1 MRFGLLGPLGVWT
14 ADGTPVTVPDLK
26 VRLLLATLLAHE
38 GQPVSIDRLREQV
51 WTDRPPANPTGALQ
65 TKVWRLRRALDAA
78 TPGARDRVL
87 SYPPG
92 YLLRTGP
99 EPTDAERFTALLER
113 AANTAAAPNRAALLD
128 EALGLWRGPVLADFP
143 EAPFATALAARLA
156 EQRLTAIE
164 DRAEARLTLGEHH
177 PHSGELA
184 DLLTHHPYRERL
196 RALHLRV
203 LYRAG
208 RQGEALDSYDRF
220 RRQLADELGVDP
232 GPELVALHRAILSQD
247 PALLAPTATSSPVTI
262 APPPPGAVSP
272 ARVPGN
278 LPVALPELIGRE
290 EAVRDLH
297 RLLDAGRLVTLVGS
311 GGVGKTRMAVEAA
324 HQVAGA
330 YPDGVWLVE
339 LAVLEADPA
348 VLAGAILAVLGVREH
363 AERPP
368 AAPPATPAE
377 RLLAALR
384 GRQLLLL
391 LDNCEHVVESVAEL
405 ANRVLRHA
413 PGVRLLATSQEPLG
427 VAGEQVCAVPPLAL
441 PDPAVGDPVL
451 LARASAVRFFVTR
464 ARAAAPAFALD
475 ETNAREVAELCHR
488 LDGIPLALE
497 LAATRVRAL
506 GVHGLLTRIDDRFRV
521 LTRGHRGAPPRQQ
534 TLRAMIDW
542 SWELLGEPEQ
552 LVLRRLA
559 VHADGCTLE
568 AAEVVCADDDLPA
581 ERVLDLV
588 ARLVDR
594 SLVVLTETPVGPRH
608 RLLESVAAY
617 CAERLREAN
626 EVATVR
632 LRHRRYYTALACRAD
647 EELRGPKQ
655 RQWLA
660 RLDQETANLRQ
671 ALDNAVADGDAAGA
685 LDLSTALAWYGYLRG
700 RLRETRRSIEAA
712 LAVAGPAPATPR
724 AAAACWRA
732 GLALLERG
740 GEHAPLVAPALSGWP
755 AGEGL
760 AARARAVAFL
770 GLALL
775 NTGDVAS
782 SRTLVHEVLP
792 EFERLG
798 DRWGGR
804 RRAEPAGES
813 GTGSRRPGGGTPGR
827 RTCRRPLPRAGR
839 PVGPVAG
846 VLPAHQPGGGHR
858 GLSGSGPAAPG
869 GPGAGR
875 GAGAVAGGRGPP
887 LRPGPHRAPH
897 RRLRPGPRI
906 PRARAATGRRAE
918 LQTGGVVR
926 ADRAGA
932 RRPPRGPPRR
942 CGAVATER
950 PGLDPAAGPGRRRGA
965 GSAPGGAGFHRRTAG
980 RRPRRGF
987 LHAESF
993 ALASAVG
1000 DPRAQA
1006 LALEGLAGVAAIDGR
1021 PTRAARLLGV
1031 AAMARDSVGAP
1042 LPAGERGD
1050 VDRITAAARAA
1061 LGAPRFAAE
1070 FDRGTGLRPEQ
1081 AYAPSCAHGAHSG
1094 QGAGATRPP
1103 ADVG

>member
-14 ADGTPVTVPDLK
+14 ADGTPVTVPDVK
-26 VRLLLATLLAHE
+26 VRRLLAALLAHE
-38 GQPVSIDRLREQV
+38 GHPVSVDRLLEHL
-51 WTDRPPANPTGALQ
+51 WADLPPANPAGALQ
-65 TKVWRLRRALDAA
+65 TKVWRLRRALNAA
-78 TPGARDRVL
+78 TPGARDRVV
-87 SYPPG
+87 SHPPG

-99 EPTDAERFTALLER
+99 EPTDAERFTALLEQ
-113 AANTAAAPNRAALLD
+113 AANTTAAHTRAALLD

-143 EAPFATALAARLA
+143 EAPFATALTARLA
-156 EQRLTAIE
+156 EHRLTAIE
-164 DRAEARLTLGEHH
+164 DRAEARLALGQHH
-177 PHSGELA
+177 LPSGELA
-184 DLLTHHPYRERL
+184 DLLTRHPYRERL

-208 RQGEALDSYDRF
+208 RQGEALDCYDRF

-247 PALLAPTATSSPVTI
+247 PALLAPPPASSPVTI
-262 APPPPGAVSP
+262 APAPSGVLPP
-272 ARVPGN
+272 ARVRGN
-278 LPVALPELIGRE
+278 LPAAPTELIGRAA
-290 EAVRDLH
+290 AVRDLH
-297 RLLDAGRLVTLVGS
+297 LLLDAGRLVTLVGS
-311 GGVGKTRMAVEAA
+311 GGVGKTRLAVEAA

-339 LAVLEADPA
+339 LAALEADPA
-348 VLAGAILAVLGVREH
+348 TLAGAVLAVLGVREN
-363 AERPP
+363 AER
-368 AAPPATPAE
+368 PPATPAE

-391 LDNCEHVVESVAEL
+391 LDNCEHVVEPIAQL
-405 ANRVLRHA
+405 ADRVLRHA
-413 PGVRLLATSQEPLG
+413 PGVRLLASSQEPLG

-441 PDPAVGDPVL
+441 PNPEVGDPVL
-451 LARASAVRFFVTR
+451 LAQARAVRLFVTR
-464 ARAAAPAFALD
+464 ARAAAPGFVLD

-506 GVHGLLTRIDDRFRV
+506 GVRGLLTRIDDRFRV

-542 SWELLGEPEQ
+542 SWELLSEPER

-568 AAEVVCADDDLPA
+568 AAEAVCADDDLPA
-581 ERVLDLV
+581 DKVLDLL

-594 SLVVLTETPVGPRH
+594 SLVVMAETPVGPRH

-617 CAERLREAN
+617 CAERLREAA

-632 LRHRRYYTALACRAD
+632 RRHRRYYTALARRAD

-660 RLDQETANLRQ
+660 RIDQETANLRQ
-671 ALDNAVADGDAAGA
+671 ALDDAIADGDAVGA

-724 AAAACWRA
+724 AAACWHA
-732 GLALLERG
+732 GLALLESG

-755 AGEGL
+755 AGEEL
-760 AARARAVAFL
+760 ATRARAVAFL

-775 NTGDVAS
+775 NTGDVAGS
-782 SRTLVHEVLP
+782 TALVNEVLP
-792 EFERLG
+792 EFERFGDRWGVAAALSLRASQALARGDLAAVHQDGERAVALFRELG
-798 DRWGGR
+798 DRWGQLQASFPLTN
-804 RRAEPAGES
+804 RAEATGDYPEAARLHREGLELAEGLGLWLEAADRLSGLGRIALLAGDYHRAREFHERALRLAGEQS
-813 GTGSRRPGGGTPGR
+813 CKPAELYAQIGLGLGARREGR
-827 RTCRRPLPRAGR
+827 LADAERLLRS
-839 PVGPVAG
+839 
-846 VLPAHQPGGGHR
+846 VLDWTRQPG
-858 GLSGSGPAAPG
+858 LDAD
-869 GPGAGR
+869 
-875 GAGAVAGGRGPP
+875 
-887 LRPGPHRAPH
+887 
-897 RRLRPGPRI
+897 
-906 PRARAATGRRAE
+906 
-918 LQTGGVVR
+918 VVR
-926 ADRAGA
+926 ALLLAELGFIAELR
-932 RRPPRGPPRR
+932 
-942 CGAVATER
+942 GAV
-950 PGLDPAAGPGRRRGA
+950 PAAG
-965 GSAPGGAGFHRRTAG
+965 S
-980 RRPRRGF
+980 

-1021 PTRAARLLGV
+1021 PTRAARLLGA
-1031 AAMARDSVGAP
+1031 AAMARVSVGAP

-1050 VDRITAAARAA
+1050 VDRITAAARAE
-1061 LGAPRFAAE
+1061 LGAPAFTEA
-1070 FDRGTGLRPEQ
+1070 FDRGRALRPEQ
-1081 AYAPSCAHGAHSG
+1081 AYTSSGAN
-1094 QGAGATRPP
+1094 GARTPPGTGATRPP

>member
-87 SYPPG
+87 SHPPG

-278 LPVALPELIGRE
+278 LPVALTELIGRE

-339 LAVLEADPA
+339 LAALEADPA

-451 LARASAVRFFVTR
+451 LARASAVRLFVTR

-626 EVATVR
+626 EAATVR
-632 LRHRRYYTALACRAD
+632 LRHRRYYTALARRAD

-740 GEHAPLVAPALSGWP
+740 GEHAPLVAPALGGWP

-782 SRTLVHEVLP
+782 SKTLVHEVLP

-798 DRWGGR
+798 DRWGVAAALSLRASQALAHGDLAAVR
-804 RRAEPAGES
+804 RDGERAVALFRELGDRWGQLQASFPLTNRAEATGDYPEAARLHREGLELAEGLGLWLEAADRLSGLGRIALLTGDYDRAREFHERALRLAAAQSCKPAELYAQIGL
-813 GTGSRRPGGGTPGR
+813 GLGARREGR
-827 RTCRRPLPRAGR
+827 LADAERLLRS
-839 PVGPVAG
+839 
-846 VLPAHQPGGGHR
+846 VLDWTRQPG
-858 GLSGSGPAAPG
+858 LDAD
-869 GPGAGR
+869 
-875 GAGAVAGGRGPP
+875 VV
-887 LRPGPHRAPH
+887 RA
-897 RRLRPGPRI
+897 LLLAELGFI
-906 PRARAATGRRAE
+906 AE
-918 LQTGGVVR
+918 LQ
-926 ADRAGA
+926 GA
-932 RRPPRGPPRR
+932 
-942 CGAVATER
+942 A
-950 PGLDPAAGPGRRRGA
+950 PAAD
-965 GSAPGGAGFHRRTAG
+965 S
-980 RRPRRGF
+980 

-1021 PTRAARLLGV
+1021 PTRAARLLGA